1 MKVEVKKIYLENY
14 KKFPSK
20 SVDLFPRTEISGRN
34 REGKSTLKDA
44 YLDVLT
50 GKMANGTEPTS
61 IRRKENGLEVP
72 KVDVVR
78 ELTLAIDGKEKVIRK
93 ITKQK
98 WRKPRGQSEEVFDG
112 NETSYEIDGFPVKSK
127 DYTEFIQSIAEPST
141 LLMCSNPKPFLD
153 TLQKSTAESRKVLEK
168 MSGFDIAQFMEEN
181 QQYAH
186 VEEITKGHSV
196 EDTLKKLRKEL
207 NAQKKKVDAKN
218 TEIAYE
224 TNRSVEAEDTSSLE
238 SKKQE
243 LNAELSKLEEQER
256 ILEDSA
262 KGYDSL
268 SYEIRGL
275 KSSRDG
281 LVSKANE
288 WLRARQKFISD
299 TVSELMLKKSEN
311 ESSIRIIGMELDN
324 HIREAQQAK
333 ADLDRAR
340 QDYPR
345 IKEMEWDDSGL
356 KAIEAETF
364 NDSDTICPTC
374 GQELPEEQI
383 SELKA
388 SFDEKK
394 KARIEAQLKGKEFFE
409 SEKQNNLKYVC
420 DLGNT
425 SAAKLTKTNEE
436 INKLQS
442 EIGAARDEVAEL
454 TKQIEEE
461 QSKFTELPESVD
473 MSNDEEYLAVTA
485 RIAGLEEKL
494 KSFDDVGNKRKEFR
508 EKIIELNKNIS
519 NIEKEIEKENEK
531 ENEKAVEKENALL
544 KLNEELKKLGQA
556 AANIEQQID
565 TVLNFSIQKNKA
577 LAEKINPF
585 FHHFQFS
592 FLDYTIEGNPVETCK
607 MICNGIDYNS
617 GLNHS
622 DKILCEVDL
631 LNGLQEMNGLN
642 LPIWIDDSE
651 SIDKSRIPMLDRQ
664 MIVLRVT
671 DGDLKVI

>member
-1 MKVEVKKIYLENY
+1 MKVEVKKISLENY

-34 REGKSTLKDA
+34 REGKSTLQDA

-72 KVDVVR
+72 KVDVIR

-112 NETSYEIDGFPVKSK
+112 NETSYEIDGFPAKSK

-181 QQYAH
+181 PQYAH

-224 TNRSVEAEDTSSLE
+224 TNRSIEAEDTSSLE

-243 LNAELSKLEEQER
+243 LNAELSKLEEQEK

-268 SYEIRGL
+268 TYEIRGL

-281 LVSKANE
+281 LVSKADNE
-288 WLRARQKFISD
+288 LKDKKAAIMNVYYDLAKNKIEKESAIR
-299 TVSELMLKKSEN
+299 ML
-311 ESSIRIIGMELDN
+311 GMELDN
-324 HIREAQQAK
+324 HIRAGQQAK

-345 IKEMEWDDSGL
+345 IKEMEWDDSEL

-374 GQELPEEQI
+374 GQELPEEQV
-383 SELKA
+383 SELRA
-388 SFDEKK
+388 SFEEKK
-394 KARIEAQLKGKEFFE
+394 KFRIENELTKKQNWESAKQNQLKGT
-409 SEKQNNLKYVC
+409 C
-420 DLGNT
+420 DLGN
-425 SAAKLTKTNEE
+425 SAAAKLKKTNEE

-442 EIGAARDEVAEL
+442 EIGAAQDEVDEL

-473 MSNDEEYLAVTA
+473 MTNDEEYLAVTV
-485 RIAGLEEKL
+485 RIAELEEKL
-494 KSFDDVGNKRKEFR
+494 KSFDDVTGKKQ
-508 EKIIELNKNIS
+508 ELRMQIS
-519 NIEKEIEKENEK
+519 NVMKQISNVDADIKIAQAAVTEKEKRVAE
-531 ENEKAVEKENALL
+531 
-544 KLNEELKKLGQA
+544 LNEELKSLGQVQA
-556 AANIEQQID
+556 DIEKNID

-642 LPIWIDDSE
+642 MPIWIDDSE
-651 SIDKSRIPMLDRQ
+651 SIDKSRIPVLDRQ

-671 DGDLKVI
+671 DDDLRVRKI

>member
-1 MKVEVKKIYLENY
+1 MKVEVKKISLENY

-34 REGKSTLKDA
+34 REGKSTLQDA

-61 IRRKENGLEVP
+61 IRRKENGAEVP

-78 ELTLAIDGKEKVIRK
+78 ELTLAIDGKEKMIRK

-112 NETSYEIDGFPVKSK
+112 NETSYEIDGFPAKSK

-141 LLMCSNPKPFLD
+141 LLMCSNSKTFLD
-153 TLQKSTAESRKVLEK
+153 ILQKSTSEARKKLGE
-168 MSGFDIAQFMEEN
+168 MAGFDVNKFILDN
-181 QQYAH
+181 PQY
-186 VEEITKGHSV
+186 VSLSEITKGNSI
-196 EDTLKKLRKEL
+196 ENTLKKLRKDL
-207 NAQKKKVDAKN
+207 RDQKKKCDEKD
-218 TEIAYE
+218 TEIKYE

-243 LNAELSKLEEQER
+243 LNAELSKLEEQEQ

-299 TVSELMLKKSEN
+299 TFSELKLKKSEK

-324 HIREAQQAK
+324 HIRAGQQAK

-356 KAIEAETF
+356 KAIEVETF

-383 SELKA
+383 AELKV
-388 SFDEKK
+388 SFEEKK
-394 KARIEAQLKGKEFFE
+394 KFRIETELTQKKNWESAKQNQLKGI
-409 SEKQNNLKYVC
+409 C
-420 DLGNT
+420 DLGN
-425 SAAKLTKTNEE
+425 SASAKLKKANEE

-442 EIGAARDEVAEL
+442 EISAAQDEVTEL

-473 MSNDEEYLAVTA
+473 MTNDEEYLAVTA
-485 RIAGLEEKL
+485 RIAELEEKL
-494 KSFDDVGNKRKEFR
+494 KSFDDVPGKKQ
-508 EKIIELNKNIS
+508 ELRIQIS
-519 NIEKEIEKENEK
+519 NVMKQISNVDADIKIAQAAVTEKEKRVAE
-531 ENEKAVEKENALL
+531 
-544 KLNEELKKLGQA
+544 LNEELKSLGQVQA
-556 AANIEQQID
+556 DIEKNID

-577 LAEKINPF
+577 LAEKINPYF
-585 FHHFQFS
+585 KHFQFS

-651 SIDKSRIPMLDRQ
+651 SIDKSRIPVLDRQ
-664 MIVLRVT
+664 MILLRVT
-671 DGDLKVI
+671 DGDLKVKGI

>member
-1 MKVEVKKIYLENY
+1 MKVEVKKISLENY

-20 SVDLFPRTEISGRN
+20 SVELFPRTEISGRN
-34 REGKSTLKDA
+34 REGKSTLQDA

-112 NETSYEIDGFPVKSK
+112 NETSYEIDGFPAKAK

-153 TLQKSTAESRKVLEK
+153 TLQKSTAEARKVLEK
-168 MSGFDIAQFMEEN
+168 MSGFDIAQFMADN
-181 QQYAH
+181 PQYAH

-207 NAQKKKVDAKN
+207 NAQKKKVGEKD
-218 TEIAYE
+218 TEIKYE
-224 TNRSVEAEDTSSLE
+224 TNRSVETEDTSSLE

-243 LNAELSKLEEQER
+243 LNAELSKLEEQEQ

-275 KSSRDG
+275 KSSKDG

-299 TVSELMLKKSEN
+299 TVYELGIKKSEK
-311 ESSIRIIGMELDN
+311 ESDIRITGMELDN

-345 IKEMEWDDSGL
+345 IKEMEWDDSEL

-364 NDSDTICPTC
+364 NDFDTICPTC
-374 GQELPEEQI
+374 GQELPEEQVAK
-383 SELKA
+383 LKT
-388 SFDEKK
+388 SFEEKK
-394 KARIEAQLKGKEFFE
+394 KVRLEIQRKKKENWE
-409 SEKQNNLKYVC
+409 SEKQMQLKSIC

-425 SAAKLTKTNEE
+425 ATAKLKKTNEE
-436 INKLQS
+436 IKKLQS
-442 EIGAARDEVAEL
+442 KISTAQEEIAEL
-454 TKQIEEE
+454 TKQIAEE

-473 MSNDEEYLAVTA
+473 MTNDEEYLAVTE
-485 RIAGLEEKL
+485 RIAELEEKL
-494 KSFDDVGNKRKEFR
+494 KSFDDVPGKKQELRMQISNVMKQISNVDADIKIAQAAVTEKEKRVS
-508 EKIIELNKNIS
+508 ELND
-519 NIEKEIEKENEK
+519 
-531 ENEKAVEKENALL
+531 
-544 KLNEELKKLGQA
+544 ELKDLGQVE
-556 AANIEQQID
+556 ANIQKQID
-565 TVLNFSIQKNKA
+565 TVLDFSIQKNKA
-577 LAEKINPF
+577 LAEKINPYF
-585 FHHFQFS
+585 KHFQFS

-607 MICNGIDYNS
+607 MICNGVNYFD
-617 GLNHS
+617 GLNYS
-622 DKILCEVDL
+622 DKILCDIDL
-631 LNGLQEMNGLN
+631 LRGLQDLNGLN
-642 LPIWIDDSE
+642 LPIFVDNSE
-651 SIDKSRIPMLDRQ
+651 SINATRLPNIEQQ

-671 DGDLKVI
+671 DDDLRVRKI

>member
-1 MKVEVKKIYLENY
+1 MKVEVKKISLENY

-34 REGKSTLKDA
+34 REGKSTLQDA

-72 KVDVVR
+72 KVDVIR

-112 NETSYEIDGFPVKSK
+112 NETSYEVDGFPAKSK

-168 MSGFDIAQFMEEN
+168 MSGFDMAKFMTN
-181 QQYAH
+181 NPQYAH

-224 TNRSVEAEDTSSLE
+224 INRNVEAEDTSYLE

-262 KGYDSL
+262 KGYDSI

-299 TVSELMLKKSEN
+299 TVSELMLKKSEK

-324 HIREAQQAK
+324 HIRAGQQAK
-333 ADLDRAR
+333 TDLDRAR
-340 QDYPR
+340 QDYLR
-345 IKEMEWDDSGL
+345 IKEMEWDDSEL
-356 KAIEAETF
+356 KAIGAETF

-383 SELKA
+383 AELRA
-388 SFDEKK
+388 SFEEKK
-394 KARIEAQLKGKEFFE
+394 KARIEAQLKAKGFFE

-425 SAAKLTKTNEE
+425 SAAKLKKTNDE

-442 EIGAARDEVAEL
+442 EISAAQDEVAEL

-473 MSNDEEYLAVTA
+473 MTNDEEYLAVTA
-485 RIAGLEEKL
+485 RIAELEEKL
-494 KSFDDVGNKRKEFR
+494 KSFDDVPGKKQ
-508 EKIIELNKNIS
+508 ELRMQIS
-519 NIEKEIEKENEK
+519 NVMKQISNVDADIKIAQAAVTEKEKRVAE
-531 ENEKAVEKENALL
+531 
-544 KLNEELKKLGQA
+544 LNEELRDLGQVQA
-556 AANIEQQID
+556 DIEKNID

-577 LAEKINPF
+577 LAEKINPHF
-585 FHHFQFS
+585 KHFQFS

-617 GLNHS
+617 GLNYS
-622 DKILCEVDL
+622 DKILCDIDL
-631 LNGLQEMNGLN
+631 LRGLQDLNGLN
-642 LPIWIDDSE
+642 LPIFVDNSE
-651 SIDKSRIPMLDRQ
+651 SINTTRLPNTEQQ

-671 DGDLKVI
+671 DDDLKVRKV

>member
-1 MKVEVKKIYLENY
+1 MKVEVKKISLENY

-34 REGKSTLKDA
+34 REGKSTLQDA

-61 IRRKENGLEVP
+61 IRRKENGVEVP

-112 NETSYEIDGFPVKSK
+112 NETSYEIDGFPAKAK

-153 TLQKSTAESRKVLEK
+153 TLQKSTAEARKVLEK
-168 MSGFDIAQFMEEN
+168 MSGFDLAQFMADN
-181 QQYAH
+181 PQYAH

-207 NAQKKKVDAKN
+207 NAQKKKVGEKD
-218 TEIAYE
+218 TEIKYE
-224 TNRSVEAEDTSSLE
+224 TNRSVETEDTSSLE

-243 LNAELSKLEEQER
+243 LNAELSRLEEQEQ

-299 TVSELMLKKSEN
+299 TVYELGIKKSEK
-311 ESSIRIIGMELDN
+311 ESDIRITGMELDN

-345 IKEMEWDDSGL
+345 IKEMEWDDSEL
-356 KAIEAETF
+356 KAIETETF

-374 GQELPEEQI
+374 GQELPEEQVA
-383 SELKA
+383 ELKA
-388 SFDEKK
+388 SFEEKK
-394 KARIEAQLKGKEFFE
+394 KFRIETELTKKKNWESAKQNQLKGT
-409 SEKQNNLKYVC
+409 C
-420 DLGNT
+420 DLGN
-425 SAAKLTKTNEE
+425 SASAKLKKTNEE

-442 EIGAARDEVAEL
+442 EISTAQDEVAEL

-473 MSNDEEYLAVTA
+473 MTNDEEYLAVTA
-485 RIAGLEEKL
+485 RIAELEEKL
-494 KSFDDVGNKRKEFR
+494 KSFDDVPGKKQ
-508 EKIIELNKNIS
+508 ELRMQIS
-519 NIEKEIEKENEK
+519 NVMKQISNVDADIKIAQAAVTEKEKRVAE
-531 ENEKAVEKENALL
+531 
-544 KLNEELKKLGQA
+544 LNEELKSLGQVQA
-556 AANIEQQID
+556 DIEQQID
-565 TVLNFSIQKNKA
+565 IALNFSIQKNKA
-577 LAEKINPF
+577 LAEKINPYF
-585 FHHFQFS
+585 KHFQFS

-642 LPIWIDDSE
+642 LPVWIDDSE
-651 SIDKSRIPMLDRQ
+651 SVNIDRLPILDRQ

>member
-1 MKVEVKKIYLENY
+1 MKVEVKKISLENY

-34 REGKSTLKDA
+34 REGKSTLQDA

-61 IRRKENGLEVP
+61 IRRKENGVEVP

-78 ELTLAIDGKEKVIRK
+78 ELTLSIDGKEKVIRK
-93 ITKQK
+93 VTKQK

-112 NETSYEIDGFPVKSK
+112 NETSYEIDGFPAKSK

-181 QQYAH
+181 PQYAH
-186 VEEITKGHSV
+186 VEEITKGYSV

-238 SKKQE
+238 PKKQE
-243 LNAELSKLEEQER
+243 LNAEISRLEEQEQ

-299 TVSELMLKKSEN
+299 TVSELMLKKSEK

-345 IKEMEWDDSGL
+345 IKEKEWNDSRL

-374 GQELPEEQI
+374 GQELPEEQVA
-383 SELKA
+383 ELKA
-388 SFDEKK
+388 SFEEKK
-394 KARIEAQLKGKEFFE
+394 KFRIETELTQKKNWESVKQNQLKGI
-409 SEKQNNLKYVC
+409 C
-420 DLGNT
+420 DLGN
-425 SAAKLTKTNEE
+425 SASAKLKKTNEE

-442 EIGAARDEVAEL
+442 EISAAQDEVTEL

-473 MSNDEEYLAVTA
+473 MTNDEEYLAVTA
-485 RIAGLEEKL
+485 RIAELEEKL
-494 KSFDDVGNKRKEFR
+494 KSFDDVPGKKQ
-508 EKIIELNKNIS
+508 ELRIQIS
-519 NIEKEIEKENEK
+519 NVMKQISNVDADIKIAQAAVTEKEKRVAE
-531 ENEKAVEKENALL
+531 
-544 KLNEELKKLGQA
+544 LNEELKSLGQVQA
-556 AANIEQQID
+556 DIEKNID

-577 LAEKINPF
+577 LAEKINPYF
-585 FHHFQFS
+585 KHFQFS

-642 LPIWIDDSE
+642 LPLWIDDSE
-651 SIDKSRIPMLDRQ
+651 SIDKSRIPVLDRQ
-664 MIVLRVT
+664 MIILRVT
-671 DGDLKVI
+671 DGDLMINEI

>member
-34 REGKSTLKDA
+34 REGKSTLQDA

-61 IRRKENGLEVP
+61 IRRKENGVEVP

-112 NETSYEIDGFPVKSK
+112 NETSYEIDGFPAKSK

-181 QQYAH
+181 PQYAH
-186 VEEITKGHSV
+186 VKEITKGHSV

-243 LNAELSKLEEQER
+243 LNAEISRMEEQEQ

-262 KGYDSL
+262 KGYDSI
-268 SYEIRGL
+268 SYEICGL

-299 TVSELMLKKSEN
+299 TVSELRLKKSEK

-345 IKEMEWDDSGL
+345 IKEMEWDDSEL

-383 SELKA
+383 AELKV
-388 SFDEKK
+388 SFEEKK
-394 KARIEAQLKGKEFFE
+394 KARIEAQLKIKESFE
-409 SEKQNNLKYVC
+409 SEKQEKLKYVC

-425 SAAKLTKTNEE
+425 SAAKLKKTNEE

-442 EIGAARDEVAEL
+442 EISEAQDEVAEL

-473 MSNDEEYLAVTA
+473 MTNDEEYLAVTA
-485 RIAGLEEKL
+485 RIAELEEKL
-494 KSFDDVGNKRKEFR
+494 KSFDDVPGKKQ
-508 EKIIELNKNIS
+508 ELRMQIS
-519 NIEKEIEKENEK
+519 NVMKQISNVDADIKIAQAAVTEKEKRVAE
-531 ENEKAVEKENALL
+531 
-544 KLNEELKKLGQA
+544 LNEELKSLGQVQA
-556 AANIEQQID
+556 DIEKNID

-577 LAEKINPF
+577 LAEKINPYF
-585 FHHFQFS
+585 KHFQFS

-651 SIDKSRIPMLDRQ
+651 SIDKSRIPVLDRQ
-664 MIVLRVT
+664 MIILRVT
-671 DGDLKVI
+671 DGDLEVKEL

>member
-34 REGKSTLKDA
+34 REGKSTLQDA

-61 IRRKENGLEVP
+61 IRRKENGVEVP

-78 ELTLAIDGKEKVIRK
+78 ELTLSIDGKEKVIRK

-112 NETSYEIDGFPVKSK
+112 NETSYEIDGFSAKSK

-181 QQYAH
+181 PQYAH

-243 LNAELSKLEEQER
+243 LNVEISKLEEQEQ

-268 SYEIRGL
+268 SYEIQGL

-299 TVSELMLKKSEN
+299 TVFELKLKKSEK

-364 NDSDTICPTC
+364 NDSETICPTC

-388 SFDEKK
+388 SFEEKK
-394 KARIEAQLKGKEFFE
+394 KFRIEAQLKVKESFE

-425 SAAKLTKTNEE
+425 SAAKLKKTNEE

-442 EIGAARDEVAEL
+442 EISVAQDEVAEL

-473 MSNDEEYLAVTA
+473 MTNDEEYLAVTA
-485 RIAGLEEKL
+485 RIAELEDKL
-494 KSFDDVGNKRKEFR
+494 KSFDDVSGKKQ
-508 EKIIELNKNIS
+508 ELRMQIS
-519 NIEKEIEKENEK
+519 NVMKQISNVDADIKIAQAAVTEKEKRVSE
-531 ENEKAVEKENALL
+531 
-544 KLNEELKKLGQA
+544 LNEELKSLGQVQA
-556 AANIEQQID
+556 DIEKNID

-577 LAEKINPF
+577 LAEKINPYF
-585 FHHFQFS
+585 KHFQFS
-592 FLDYTIEGNPVETCK
+592 FLDYTIDGNPVETCK
-607 MICNGIDYNS
+607 MICNGVNYFD
-617 GLNHS
+617 GLNYS
-622 DKILCEVDL
+622 DKILCDIDL
-631 LNGLQEMNGLN
+631 LRGLQALNGLN
-642 LPIWIDDSE
+642 LPIFVDNSE
-651 SIDKSRIPMLDRQ
+651 SVNTTRLPSAEQQ

-671 DGDLKVI
+671 DDDLRVKRI

>member
-1 MKVEVKKIYLENY
+1 MKVEVKKISLVNY

-34 REGKSTLKDA
+34 REGKSTLQDA

-61 IRRKENGLEVP
+61 IRRKENGVEVP

-112 NETSYEIDGFPVKSK
+112 NETSYEIDGFPAKSK

-181 QQYAH
+181 PQYAH

-224 TNRSVEAEDTSSLE
+224 TNRTVEAEDTSSLE

-243 LNAELSKLEEQER
+243 LNAELSKLEEQEG

-299 TVSELMLKKSEN
+299 TVSELRLKKSEK

-345 IKEMEWDDSGL
+345 IKEMEWDDSEL

-374 GQELPEEQI
+374 GQELPEEQV
-383 SELKA
+383 SKLKS
-388 SFDEKK
+388 SFEEKK
-394 KARIEAQLKGKEFFE
+394 KFRIENELTKKQNWESAKQNQLKGT
-409 SEKQNNLKYVC
+409 C
-420 DLGNT
+420 DLGN
-425 SAAKLTKTNEE
+425 SASAKLKKTNEE
-436 INKLQS
+436 ISKLQS
-442 EIGAARDEVAEL
+442 EIGVAQDEVAEL

-473 MSNDEEYLAVTA
+473 ITNDEEYLAVTA
-485 RIAGLEEKL
+485 RIAELEEKL
-494 KSFDDVGNKRKEFR
+494 KSFDDVPGKKQ
-508 EKIIELNKNIS
+508 ELRMQIS
-519 NIEKEIEKENEK
+519 NVMKQISNVDADIKIAQAAVTEKEKRVAE
-531 ENEKAVEKENALL
+531 
-544 KLNEELKKLGQA
+544 LNEELKSLGQVQA
-556 AANIEQQID
+556 DIEKNID

-577 LAEKINPF
+577 LAEKINPHF
-585 FHHFQFS
+585 KHFQFS

-631 LNGLQEMNGLN
+631 LNGLQEMNHLN

-651 SIDKSRIPMLDRQ
+651 SINVERIPVLDRQ
-664 MIVLRVT
+664 MIILRVT
-671 DGDLKVI
+671 DGDLEVKEI

>member
-1 MKVEVKKIYLENY
+1 MKVEVKKISLENY

-34 REGKSTLKDA
+34 REGKSTLQDA

-61 IRRKENGLEVP
+61 IRRKENGVEVP

-112 NETSYEIDGFPVKSK
+112 NETSYEIDGFPAKSK

-181 QQYAH
+181 PQYAH

-224 TNRSVEAEDTSSLE
+224 TNRSIEAEDTSSLE

-243 LNAELSKLEEQER
+243 LNAELSKLEEQEK

-268 SYEIRGL
+268 TYEIRGL

-281 LVSKANE
+281 LVSKADNE
-288 WLRARQKFISD
+288 LKDKKAAIMNVYYDLAKNKIEKESAIR
-299 TVSELMLKKSEN
+299 ML
-311 ESSIRIIGMELDN
+311 GMELDN
-324 HIREAQQAK
+324 HIRAGQQAK

-345 IKEMEWDDSGL
+345 IKEMEWDDSEL

-374 GQELPEEQI
+374 GQELPEEQV
-383 SELKA
+383 SELRA
-388 SFDEKK
+388 SFEEKK
-394 KARIEAQLKGKEFFE
+394 KFRIENELTKKQNWESAKQNQLKGT
-409 SEKQNNLKYVC
+409 C
-420 DLGNT
+420 DLGN
-425 SAAKLTKTNEE
+425 SAAAKLKKTNEE

-442 EIGAARDEVAEL
+442 EIGAAQDEVDEL

-473 MSNDEEYLAVTA
+473 MTNDEEYLAVA
-485 RIAGLEEKL
+485 VRIEELEEKL
-494 KSFDDVGNKRKEFR
+494 KSFDDVTGKKQ
-508 EKIIELNKNIS
+508 ELRMQIS
-519 NIEKEIEKENEK
+519 NVMKQISNVDADIKIAQAAVTEKEKRVAE
-531 ENEKAVEKENALL
+531 
-544 KLNEELKKLGQA
+544 LNEELKSLGQVQA
-556 AANIEQQID
+556 DIEKNID

-607 MICNGIDYNS
+607 MICNGIDYNT

>member
-34 REGKSTLKDA
+34 REGKSTLQDA

-50 GKMANGTEPTS
+50 GKMANGTEPAS
-61 IRRKENGLEVP
+61 IRRKENGVEVP
-72 KVDVVR
+72 KVDVIR
-78 ELTLAIDGKEKVIRK
+78 ELTLVVNGKEKVIRK

-112 NETSYEIDGFPVKSK
+112 NETSYEIDGFPAKSK

-168 MSGFDIAQFMEEN
+168 MSGFDIVHFMEEN
-181 QQYAH
+181 PQYAH

-299 TVSELMLKKSEN
+299 TVSELMLKKSEK
-311 ESSIRIIGMELDN
+311 ESSIRIIGMELGN

-345 IKEMEWDDSGL
+345 IKEMEWDDSEL

-383 SELKA
+383 AELKV
-388 SFDEKK
+388 SFEEKK
-394 KARIEAQLKGKEFFE
+394 KFRIETELTQKKNWESAKQNQLKGI
-409 SEKQNNLKYVC
+409 C
-420 DLGNT
+420 DLGN
-425 SAAKLTKTNEE
+425 SASAKLKKANEE

-442 EIGAARDEVAEL
+442 EISAAQDEVTEL

-473 MSNDEEYLAVTA
+473 MTNDEEYLAVTA
-485 RIAGLEEKL
+485 RIAELEEKL
-494 KSFDDVGNKRKEFR
+494 KSFDDVPGKKQ
-508 EKIIELNKNIS
+508 ELRIQIS
-519 NIEKEIEKENEK
+519 NVMKQISNVDADIKIAQAAVTEKEKRVAE
-531 ENEKAVEKENALL
+531 
-544 KLNEELKKLGQA
+544 LNEELKSLGQVQA
-556 AANIEQQID
+556 DIEKNID

-577 LAEKINPF
+577 LAEKINPYF
-585 FHHFQFS
+585 KHFQFS

-651 SIDKSRIPMLDRQ
+651 SIDKSRIPVLDRQ
-664 MIVLRVT
+664 MILLRVT
-671 DGDLKVI
+671 DGDLKVKGI

>member
-34 REGKSTLKDA
+34 REGKSTLQDA

-61 IRRKENGLEVP
+61 IRRKENGVEVP

-78 ELTLAIDGKEKVIRK
+78 ELTLSIDGKEKVIRK

-112 NETSYEIDGFPVKSK
+112 NETSYEIDGFPAKSK

-181 QQYAH
+181 PQYAH

-243 LNAELSKLEEQER
+243 LNAQLSELEEQEQ
-256 ILEDSA
+256 ILEDSS

-268 SYEIRGL
+268 SHEIRGL

-299 TVSELMLKKSEN
+299 TVSELRLKKSEK

-345 IKEMEWDDSGL
+345 IKEMEWDDSEL

-374 GQELPEEQI
+374 GQELPEEQVA
-383 SELKA
+383 ELKA
-388 SFDEKK
+388 SFEEKK
-394 KARIEAQLKGKEFFE
+394 KARIEAQLKVKESFE
-409 SEKQNNLKYVC
+409 SEKQEKLKYVC

-425 SAAKLTKTNEE
+425 SAAKLKKTNEE

-442 EIGAARDEVAEL
+442 EISVAQDEVAEL

-473 MSNDEEYLAVTA
+473 MTNDEEYLAVTA
-485 RIAGLEEKL
+485 RIAELEEKL
-494 KSFDDVGNKRKEFR
+494 KSFDDVPGKKQ
-508 EKIIELNKNIS
+508 ELRMQIS
-519 NIEKEIEKENEK
+519 NVMKKISNADADIKIAKAAVTEKEKRVSE
-531 ENEKAVEKENALL
+531 
-544 KLNEELKKLGQA
+544 LNEELKSLGQVQA
-556 AANIEQQID
+556 DIEKNID

-577 LAEKINPF
+577 LAEKINPYF
-585 FHHFQFS
+585 KHFQFS

-607 MICNGIDYNS
+607 MICNGVNYFD
-617 GLNHS
+617 GLNYS
-622 DKILCEVDL
+622 DKILCDIDL
-631 LNGLQEMNGLN
+631 LRGLQDLNGLN
-642 LPIWIDDSE
+642 LPIFVDNSE
-651 SIDKSRIPMLDRQ
+651 SVNATRLPRVEQQ

-671 DGDLKVI
+671 DVDLTAKEL

>member
-1 MKVEVKKIYLENY
+1 MKVEVKKISLENY

-20 SVDLFPRTEISGRN
+20 AVDLFPRTEISGRN
-34 REGKSTLKDA
+34 REGKSTLQDA

-50 GKMANGTEPTS
+50 GKMANGTEPAS
-61 IRRKENGLEVP
+61 IRRKENGVDVP

-78 ELTLAIDGKEKVIRK
+78 ELTLSIDGKEKVIRK

-112 NETSYEIDGFPVKSK
+112 NETSYEIDGFPAKSK

-181 QQYAH
+181 PQYTH

-224 TNRSVEAEDTSSLE
+224 SNRSVEAEDTSSIE
-238 SKKQE
+238 SQKQE
-243 LNAELSKLEEQER
+243 LNVELSKLEEQEQ
-256 ILEDSA
+256 ILADSA

-268 SYEIRGL
+268 TYEIRGL
-275 KSSRDG
+275 KSSKDG
-281 LVSKANE
+281 LISKAD
-288 WLRARQKFISD
+288 K
-299 TVSELMLKKSEN
+299 ELKDKKAVIMNVYYDLAKNKIEKESAIRML
-311 ESSIRIIGMELDN
+311 GMELDN
-324 HIREAQQAK
+324 HIRAGQQEK

-345 IKEMEWDDSGL
+345 IKEMEWDDSEL

-383 SELKA
+383 TKLKA
-388 SFDEKK
+388 SFEEKK
-394 KARIEAQLKGKEFFE
+394 KARIEAQLKVKESFE
-409 SEKQNNLKYVC
+409 SEKQEKLKYVC

-425 SAAKLTKTNEE
+425 SAAKLKKTNEE
-436 INKLQS
+436 IKKLQS
-442 EIGAARDEVAEL
+442 EISAAQDEVAEL

-473 MSNDEEYLAVTA
+473 MTNDEEYLAVTA
-485 RIAGLEEKL
+485 RIAELEEKL
-494 KSFDDVGNKRKEFR
+494 KSFDDVPGKKQ
-508 EKIIELNKNIS
+508 ELRMQIS
-519 NIEKEIEKENEK
+519 NVMKQISNVDADIKIAQAAVTEKEKRVAE
-531 ENEKAVEKENALL
+531 
-544 KLNEELKKLGQA
+544 LNEELKILGQVQA
-556 AANIEQQID
+556 DIEKNID

-585 FHHFQFS
+585 FQHFQFS

-651 SIDKSRIPMLDRQ
+651 SIDKSRIPVLDRQ
-664 MIVLRVT
+664 MIILRVT
-671 DGDLKVI
+671 DGDLKVKGI

>member
-1 MKVEVKKIYLENY
+1 MKVEVKKISLENY

-34 REGKSTLKDA
+34 REGKSTLQDA

-61 IRRKENGLEVP
+61 IRRKENGVEVP

-112 NETSYEIDGFPVKSK
+112 NETSYEIDGFPAKSK

-141 LLMCSNPKPFLD
+141 LLTCSNPKPFLD
-153 TLQKSTAESRKVLEK
+153 TLQKSTAEARKVLEK

-181 QQYAH
+181 PQYAH

-207 NAQKKKVDAKN
+207 NAQKKKVDSKN

-256 ILEDSA
+256 ILEDSS

-281 LVSKANE
+281 LVSKAD
-288 WLRARQKFISD
+288 K
-299 TVSELMLKKSEN
+299 ELKDKKAAIMNVYYDLAKNKIEKESAIRMLE
-311 ESSIRIIGMELDN
+311 MELDN
-324 HIREAQQAK
+324 HIREAKQAK

-345 IKEMEWDDSGL
+345 IKEKEWNDSRL

-374 GQELPEEQI
+374 GQELPEEQVA
-383 SELKA
+383 ELKA
-388 SFDEKK
+388 SFEEKK
-394 KARIEAQLKGKEFFE
+394 KFRIETELTQKKNWESVKQNQLKGI
-409 SEKQNNLKYVC
+409 C
-420 DLGNT
+420 DLGN
-425 SAAKLTKTNEE
+425 SASAKLKKTNEE

-442 EIGAARDEVAEL
+442 EISAAQDEVAEL
-454 TKQIEEE
+454 IKQIEEE

-473 MSNDEEYLAVTA
+473 MTNDEEYLAVTV
-485 RIAGLEEKL
+485 RIAELEEKL
-494 KSFDDVGNKRKEFR
+494 KSFDDVPGKKQ
-508 EKIIELNKNIS
+508 ELRMQIS
-519 NIEKEIEKENEK
+519 NVMKQISNVDADINIAQAAVTEKEKRVAE
-531 ENEKAVEKENALL
+531 
-544 KLNEELKKLGQA
+544 LNEELKSLGQVQA
-556 AANIEQQID
+556 DIEKNID

-585 FHHFQFS
+585 FQHFQFS
-592 FLDYTIEGNPVETCK
+592 LLDYTIDGNPVETCK
-607 MICNGIDYNS
+607 MICNGVNYFD
-617 GLNHS
+617 GLNYS
-622 DKILCEVDL
+622 DKILCEIDL
-631 LNGLQEMNGLN
+631 LRGLQALNGLN
-642 LPIWIDDSE
+642 LPIFVDNSE
-651 SIDKSRIPMLDRQ
+651 SVNATRLPSAEQQ

-671 DGDLKVI
+671 DDDLRVRKI

>member
-1 MKVEVKKIYLENY
+1 MKVEVKKISLENY

-34 REGKSTLKDA
+34 REGKSTLQDA

-61 IRRKENGLEVP
+61 IRRKENGVEVP
-72 KVDVVR
+72 KVDVIR

-112 NETSYEIDGFPVKSK
+112 NETSYEIDGFPAKSK

-224 TNRSVEAEDTSSLE
+224 TNRTVEAEDTSSLE

-243 LNAELSKLEEQER
+243 LNADLSKLEEQEQ

-262 KGYDSL
+262 KGYDSI
-268 SYEIRGL
+268 SYEICGL

-299 TVSELMLKKSEN
+299 TVSELRLKKSEK

-345 IKEMEWDDSGL
+345 IKEMEWDDSEL

-383 SELKA
+383 AELKA
-388 SFDEKK
+388 SFEEKK
-394 KARIEAQLKGKEFFE
+394 KFRIETELTQKKNWESAKQNQLKGI
-409 SEKQNNLKYVC
+409 C
-420 DLGNT
+420 DLGN
-425 SAAKLTKTNEE
+425 SASAKLKKTNEE
-436 INKLQS
+436 ISKLQS
-442 EIGAARDEVAEL
+442 EIGVAQDEVAEL

-461 QSKFTELPESVD
+461 QSKFVELPESVD
-473 MSNDEEYLAVTA
+473 MTNDEEYLAVTA
-485 RIAGLEEKL
+485 RIAELEEKL
-494 KSFDDVGNKRKEFR
+494 KSFDDVPGKKQ
-508 EKIIELNKNIS
+508 ELRMQIS
-519 NIEKEIEKENEK
+519 NVMKQISNVDADIKIAQAAVTEKEKRVAE
-531 ENEKAVEKENALL
+531 
-544 KLNEELKKLGQA
+544 LNEELKSLGQVQA
-556 AANIEQQID
+556 DIEKNID

-577 LAEKINPF
+577 LAEKINPHF
-585 FHHFQFS
+585 KHFQFS
-592 FLDYTIEGNPVETCK
+592 FLDYTIDGNPVEICK

>member
-61 IRRKENGLEVP
+61 IRRKENGVEVP

-78 ELTLAIDGKEKVIRK
+78 ELTLSIDGKEKVIRK

-112 NETSYEIDGFPVKSK
+112 NETSYEIDGFPAKSK

-168 MSGFDIAQFMEEN
+168 MSSFDIAQFMIDN
-181 QQYAH
+181 PQYAH

-224 TNRSVEAEDTSSLE
+224 TNRTVEAEDTSSLE

-243 LNAELSKLEEQER
+243 LNADLSKLEEQEQ

-299 TVSELMLKKSEN
+299 TVSELMLKKSEK
-311 ESSIRIIGMELDN
+311 ESSIRIIGMELGN

-345 IKEMEWDDSGL
+345 IKEMELDDSEL

-364 NDSDTICPTC
+364 NDSDTICSTC

-383 SELKA
+383 SELRA
-388 SFDEKK
+388 SFEEKK
-394 KARIEAQLKGKEFFE
+394 KARIEAQLKIKESFE
-409 SEKQNNLKYVC
+409 SEKQEKLKYVC

-425 SAAKLTKTNEE
+425 SAAKLKKTNEE

-442 EIGAARDEVAEL
+442 EISVAQDEVAEL

-473 MSNDEEYLAVTA
+473 MTNDEEYLAVTA
-485 RIAGLEEKL
+485 RIAELEDKL
-494 KSFDDVGNKRKEFR
+494 KSFDDVSGKKQ
-508 EKIIELNKNIS
+508 ELRMQIS
-519 NIEKEIEKENEK
+519 NVMKQISNVDADIKIAQAAVTEKEKRVSE
-531 ENEKAVEKENALL
+531 
-544 KLNEELKKLGQA
+544 LNEELKSLGQVQA
-556 AANIEQQID
+556 DIEKNID

-577 LAEKINPF
+577 LAEKINPYF
-585 FHHFQFS
+585 KHFQFS
-592 FLDYTIEGNPVETCK
+592 FLDYTIDGNPVETCK
-607 MICNGIDYNS
+607 MICNGVNYFD
-617 GLNHS
+617 GLNYS
-622 DKILCEVDL
+622 DKILCDIDL
-631 LNGLQEMNGLN
+631 LRGLQALNGLN
-642 LPIWIDDSE
+642 LPIFVDNSE
-651 SIDKSRIPMLDRQ
+651 SVNTTRLPSAEQQ

-671 DGDLKVI
+671 DDDLRVKRI

>member
-1 MKVEVKKIYLENY
+1 MKVEVKKISLENY

-34 REGKSTLKDA
+34 REGKSTLQDA

-61 IRRKENGLEVP
+61 IRRKENGVEVP

-78 ELTLAIDGKEKVIRK
+78 ELTLSIDGKEKVIRK

-112 NETSYEIDGFPVKSK
+112 NETSYEIDGFPAKSK

-181 QQYAH
+181 PQYAH

-224 TNRSVEAEDTSSLE
+224 TNRTVEAEDTSSLE

-275 KSSRDG
+275 KSSKDG

-299 TVSELMLKKSEN
+299 TVSELRLKKSEK
-311 ESSIRIIGMELDN
+311 ESSICIIGMELDN
-324 HIREAQQAK
+324 HIREAKQAK

-345 IKEMEWDDSGL
+345 IKEKEWNDSRL

-374 GQELPEEQI
+374 GQELPEEQVA
-383 SELKA
+383 ELKA
-388 SFDEKK
+388 SFEEKK
-394 KARIEAQLKGKEFFE
+394 KFRIETELTQKKNWESVKQNQLKGI
-409 SEKQNNLKYVC
+409 C
-420 DLGNT
+420 DLGN
-425 SAAKLTKTNEE
+425 SASAKLKKTNEE

-442 EIGAARDEVAEL
+442 EISAAQDEVAEL

-473 MSNDEEYLAVTA
+473 MTNDEEYLAVTV
-485 RIAGLEEKL
+485 RIAELEEKL
-494 KSFDDVGNKRKEFR
+494 KSFDDVPGKKQ
-508 EKIIELNKNIS
+508 ELRMQIS
-519 NIEKEIEKENEK
+519 NVMKQISNVDADIKIAQAAVTEKEKRVAE
-531 ENEKAVEKENALL
+531 
-544 KLNEELKKLGQA
+544 LNEELKSLGQVQA
-556 AANIEQQID
+556 DIEKNID

-577 LAEKINPF
+577 LAEKINPYF
-585 FHHFQFS
+585 KHFQFS

-651 SIDKSRIPMLDRQ
+651 SVNIDRIPMLDRQ
-664 MIVLRVT
+664 MIILRVT
-671 DGDLKVI
+671 DGDLMIKEI

>member
-1 MKVEVKKIYLENY
+1 MKVEVKKISLENY

-34 REGKSTLKDA
+34 REGKSTLQDA
-44 YLDVLT
+44 YLDILT

-61 IRRKENGLEVP
+61 IRRKENGVEVP
-72 KVDVVR
+72 KVDVIR
-78 ELTLAIDGKEKVIRK
+78 ELTLVIDGKEKVIRK

-112 NETSYEIDGFPVKSK
+112 NETSYEIDGFPAKSK

-181 QQYAH
+181 PQYAH
-186 VEEITKGHSV
+186 VEEITKGYSV

-224 TNRSVEAEDTSSLE
+224 TNRTVEAEDTSSLE

-243 LNAELSKLEEQER
+243 LNAELSKLEEQEQ

-262 KGYDSL
+262 KGYDGL
-268 SYEIRGL
+268 TYEIRGL

-299 TVSELMLKKSEN
+299 TVSELMLKKSEK

-324 HIREAQQAK
+324 HIREAKQAK

-345 IKEMEWDDSGL
+345 IKEKEWNDSRL

-374 GQELPEEQI
+374 GQELPEEQVA
-383 SELKA
+383 ELKA
-388 SFDEKK
+388 SFEEKK
-394 KARIEAQLKGKEFFE
+394 KFRIETELTQKKNWESAKQNQLKGI
-409 SEKQNNLKYVC
+409 C
-420 DLGNT
+420 DLGN
-425 SAAKLTKTNEE
+425 SASAKLKKANEE

-442 EIGAARDEVAEL
+442 EIGAAQDEVAEL

-473 MSNDEEYLAVTA
+473 MTNDEEYLAVTA
-485 RIAGLEEKL
+485 RIAELEEKL
-494 KSFDDVGNKRKEFR
+494 KSFDNVGNKRKEFR

-519 NIEKEIEKENEK
+519 NLEKEIEK

-544 KLNEELKKLGQA
+544 ELNEKLKNLGQVQA
-556 AANIEQQID
+556 DIEKNID

-651 SIDKSRIPMLDRQ
+651 SIDKSRIPVLDRQ
-664 MIVLRVT
+664 MIILRVT
-671 DGDLKVI
+671 DGDLMINEI

>member
-112 NETSYEIDGFPVKSK
+112 NETSYEIDGFPAKSK

-141 LLMCSNPKPFLD
+141 LLMCSNPKPFLN

-181 QQYAH
+181 PQYAH

-207 NAQKKKVDAKN
+207 NAQKKKVDSKN

-256 ILEDSA
+256 ILEDSS

-281 LVSKANE
+281 LVSKAD
-288 WLRARQKFISD
+288 K
-299 TVSELMLKKSEN
+299 ELKDKKAAIMNVYYDLAKNKIEKESAIRMLE
-311 ESSIRIIGMELDN
+311 MELDN
-324 HIREAQQAK
+324 HIREAKQAK

-345 IKEMEWDDSGL
+345 IKEKEWNDSRL

-374 GQELPEEQI
+374 GQELPEEQVA
-383 SELKA
+383 ELKA
-388 SFDEKK
+388 SFEEKK
-394 KARIEAQLKGKEFFE
+394 KFRIETELTQKKNWESVKQNQLKGI
-409 SEKQNNLKYVC
+409 C
-420 DLGNT
+420 DLGN
-425 SAAKLTKTNEE
+425 SASAKLKKTNEE

-442 EIGAARDEVAEL
+442 EISAAQDEVAEL
-454 TKQIEEE
+454 IKQIEEE

-473 MSNDEEYLAVTA
+473 MTNDEEYLAVTA
-485 RIAGLEEKL
+485 RIAELEEKL
-494 KSFDDVGNKRKEFR
+494 KSFDDVPGKKQ
-508 EKIIELNKNIS
+508 ELRMQVSNVMKQIS
-519 NIEKEIEKENEK
+519 NVDADIKIAQAAVTEKEKRVAE
-531 ENEKAVEKENALL
+531 
-544 KLNEELKKLGQA
+544 LNEELKSLGQVQA
-556 AANIEQQID
+556 DIEKNID

-577 LAEKINPF
+577 LAEKINLF

-607 MICNGIDYNS
+607 MICNGVNYFD
-617 GLNHS
+617 GLNYS
-622 DKILCEVDL
+622 DKILCDIDL
-631 LNGLQEMNGLN
+631 LRGLQALNGLN
-642 LPIWIDDSE
+642 LPIFVDNSE
-651 SIDKSRIPMLDRQ
+651 SVNATRLPSVEQQ

-671 DGDLKVI
+671 DDDLRVRKI

>member
-1 MKVEVKKIYLENY
+1 MKVEVKKISLVNY

-34 REGKSTLKDA
+34 REGKSTLQDA

-61 IRRKENGLEVP
+61 IRRKENGVEVP

-112 NETSYEIDGFPVKSK
+112 NETSYEIDGFPAKSK

-181 QQYAH
+181 PQYAH

-207 NAQKKKVDAKN
+207 NAQKKKVDEKN

-224 TNRSVEAEDTSSLE
+224 TNRTVEAEDTSSLE

-243 LNAELSKLEEQER
+243 LNAELSKLEEQEG

-299 TVSELMLKKSEN
+299 TVSELRLKKSEK

-345 IKEMEWDDSGL
+345 IKEMEWDDSEL

-374 GQELPEEQI
+374 GQELPEEQV
-383 SELKA
+383 SKLKS
-388 SFDEKK
+388 SFEEKK
-394 KARIEAQLKGKEFFE
+394 KFRIENELTKKQNWESAKQNQLKG
-409 SEKQNNLKYVC
+409 NC
-420 DLGNT
+420 DLGN
-425 SAAKLTKTNEE
+425 SASAKLKKTNEE
-436 INKLQS
+436 ISKLQS
-442 EIGAARDEVAEL
+442 EIGVAQDEVAEL

-473 MSNDEEYLAVTA
+473 ITNDEEYLAVTA
-485 RIAGLEEKL
+485 RIAELEEKL
-494 KSFDDVGNKRKEFR
+494 KSFDDVPGKKQ
-508 EKIIELNKNIS
+508 ELRMQIS
-519 NIEKEIEKENEK
+519 NVMKQISNVDADIKIAQAAVTEKEKRVAE
-531 ENEKAVEKENALL
+531 
-544 KLNEELKKLGQA
+544 LNEELKSLGQVQA
-556 AANIEQQID
+556 DIEKNID

-577 LAEKINPF
+577 LAEKINPHF
-585 FHHFQFS
+585 KHFQFS

-631 LNGLQEMNGLN
+631 LNGLQEMNHLN

-651 SIDKSRIPMLDRQ
+651 SVNVERIPVLDRQ
-664 MIVLRVT
+664 MIILRVT
-671 DGDLKVI
+671 DGDLEVKEI

>member
-1 MKVEVKKIYLENY
+1 MKVEVKKISLENY

-34 REGKSTLKDA
+34 REGKSTLQDA
-44 YLDVLT
+44 YLDILT

-61 IRRKENGLEVP
+61 IRRKENGVEVP

-78 ELTLAIDGKEKVIRK
+78 ELTLAINGKEKVIRK

-98 WRKPRGQSEEVFDG
+98 WRKPKGQSEEVFYG
-112 NETSYEIDGFPVKSK
+112 NETSYEIDGFPAKSK

-181 QQYAH
+181 PQYAH

-224 TNRSVEAEDTSSLE
+224 TNRTVEAEDTSSLE

-243 LNAELSKLEEQER
+243 LNVELSKLEEQEG
-256 ILEDSA
+256 ILEDSV
-262 KGYDSL
+262 KGYNSL

-275 KSSRDG
+275 KSSKDG
-281 LVSKANE
+281 LVSKAD
-288 WLRARQKFISD
+288 K
-299 TVSELMLKKSEN
+299 ELQEKKAAIMNVYYDLAKNKIEKESAIRML
-311 ESSIRIIGMELDN
+311 GMELDN
-324 HIREAQQAK
+324 HIRAGQQAK

-345 IKEMEWDDSGL
+345 IKEMEWDDSEL

-374 GQELPEEQI
+374 GQELPEEQVA
-383 SELKA
+383 ELKA
-388 SFDEKK
+388 SFEEKK
-394 KARIEAQLKGKEFFE
+394 KARIESQLKVKESFE
-409 SEKQNNLKYVC
+409 SEKQEKLKYVC

-425 SAAKLTKTNEE
+425 SAAKLKKTNEE
-436 INKLQS
+436 ISKLQS
-442 EIGAARDEVAEL
+442 EIGVAQDEVAEL

-461 QSKFTELPESVD
+461 QSKFVELPESVD
-473 MSNDEEYLAVTA
+473 MTNDEEYLAVTA
-485 RIAGLEEKL
+485 RIAELEEKL
-494 KSFDDVGNKRKEFR
+494 KSFEDVPGKKQ
-508 EKIIELNKNIS
+508 ELRMQIS
-519 NIEKEIEKENEK
+519 NVMKQISNVDADIKIAQAAVTEKEKRVAE
-531 ENEKAVEKENALL
+531 
-544 KLNEELKKLGQA
+544 LNEELRNLGQVQA
-556 AANIEQQID
+556 DIEKNID

-592 FLDYTIEGNPVETCK
+592 FLDYTIEGNPMETCK

-642 LPIWIDDSE
+642 LPLWIDDSE
-651 SIDKSRIPMLDRQ
+651 IIDKNRIPMLDRQ

-671 DGDLKVI
+671 DGDLSVKELQ

>member
-1 MKVEVKKIYLENY
+1 MKVEVKKISLENY

-34 REGKSTLKDA
+34 REGKSTLQDA

-61 IRRKENGLEVP
+61 IRRKENGVEVP

-78 ELTLAIDGKEKVIRK
+78 ELTLSIDGKEKVIRK

>member
-1 MKVEVKKIYLENY
+1 MKVEVKKISLENY

-34 REGKSTLKDA
+34 REGKSTLQDA

-50 GKMANGTEPTS
+50 GKMANGTEPAS
-61 IRRKENGLEVP
+61 IRRKENGVEVP
-72 KVDVVR
+72 KVDVIR
-78 ELTLAIDGKEKVIRK
+78 ELTLVVNGKEKVIRK

-112 NETSYEIDGFPVKSK
+112 NETSYEIDGFPAKSK

-181 QQYAH
+181 PQYAH

-224 TNRSVEAEDTSSLE
+224 TNRSVEAEDTSYLE
-238 SKKQE
+238 SKKHE
-243 LNAELSKLEEQER
+243 INAELSKLEEQEQ

-268 SYEIRGL
+268 TYEIRGL

-281 LVSKANE
+281 LVSKAD
-288 WLRARQKFISD
+288 K
-299 TVSELMLKKSEN
+299 ELKDKKAAIMNVYYDLAKNKIEKESAIRML
-311 ESSIRIIGMELDN
+311 GMELDN
-324 HIREAQQAK
+324 HIRAGQQAK

-345 IKEMEWDDSGL
+345 IKEMEWDDSEL

-383 SELKA
+383 SELRA
-388 SFDEKK
+388 SFEEKK
-394 KARIEAQLKGKEFFE
+394 KFRIENELTKKQNWESAKQNQLKGT
-409 SEKQNNLKYVC
+409 C
-420 DLGNT
+420 DLGN
-425 SAAKLTKTNEE
+425 SASAKLKKTNEE
-436 INKLQS
+436 ISKLQS
-442 EIGAARDEVAEL
+442 EIGVAQDEVAEL

-461 QSKFTELPESVD
+461 QSKFVELPESVD
-473 MSNDEEYLAVTA
+473 MTNDEEYLAVTA
-485 RIAGLEEKL
+485 RIAELEEKL
-494 KSFDDVGNKRKEFR
+494 KSFDDVPGKKQELRVQISNVKEQISDMNADIKIAQAAVVGK
-508 EKIIELNKNIS
+508 EKQVAELNEKLRKLGKVQAD
-519 NIEKEIEKENEK
+519 IEKN
-531 ENEKAVEKENALL
+531 
-544 KLNEELKKLGQA
+544 
-556 AANIEQQID
+556 ID
-565 TVLNFSIQKNKA
+565 TVLSFSIQKNKA
-577 LAEKINPF
+577 LAEKINPHF
-585 FHHFQFS
+585 KHFQFS

-607 MICNGIDYNS
+607 MICNGVNYFD
-617 GLNHS
+617 GLNYS
-622 DKILCEVDL
+622 DKILCDIDL
-631 LNGLQEMNGLN
+631 LRGLQALNGLN
-642 LPIWIDDSE
+642 LPIFVDNSE
-651 SIDKSRIPMLDRQ
+651 SVNTTRLPSAEQQ

-671 DGDLKVI
+671 DDDLRVKRI

>member
-1 MKVEVKKIYLENY
+1 MKVEVKKISLENY

-34 REGKSTLKDA
+34 REGKSTLQDA

-112 NETSYEIDGFPVKSK
+112 NETSYEIDGFPAKSK

-181 QQYAH
+181 PQYAH

-224 TNRSVEAEDTSSLE
+224 TNRTVEAEDTSSLE

-243 LNAELSKLEEQER
+243 LNAELSKLEEQEG
-256 ILEDSA
+256 ILEDSV
-262 KGYDSL
+262 KGYNSL

-275 KSSRDG
+275 KSSKDG
-281 LVSKANE
+281 LVSKAD
-288 WLRARQKFISD
+288 K
-299 TVSELMLKKSEN
+299 ELQEKKAAIMNVYYDLAKNKIEKESAIRML
-311 ESSIRIIGMELDN
+311 GMELDN
-324 HIREAQQAK
+324 HIRAGQQAK

-345 IKEMEWDDSGL
+345 IKEMEWDDSEL

-383 SELKA
+383 SELRA
-388 SFDEKK
+388 SFEEKK
-394 KARIEAQLKGKEFFE
+394 KFRIENELTKKQNWESAKQNQLKGT
-409 SEKQNNLKYVC
+409 C
-420 DLGNT
+420 DLGN
-425 SAAKLTKTNEE
+425 SASAKLKKTNEE
-436 INKLQS
+436 ISKLQS
-442 EIGAARDEVAEL
+442 EIGVAQDEVAEL

-461 QSKFTELPESVD
+461 QSKFVELPESVD
-473 MSNDEEYLAVTA
+473 MTNDEEYLAVTA
-485 RIAGLEEKL
+485 RIAELEEKL
-494 KSFDDVGNKRKEFR
+494 KSFDDVPGKKQELRVQISNVKEQISDMNADIKIAQAAVVGK
-508 EKIIELNKNIS
+508 EKQVAELNEKLRKLGKVQAD
-519 NIEKEIEKENEK
+519 IEKN
-531 ENEKAVEKENALL
+531 
-544 KLNEELKKLGQA
+544 
-556 AANIEQQID
+556 ID
-565 TVLNFSIQKNKA
+565 TVLSFSIQKNKA
-577 LAEKINPF
+577 LAEKINPHF
-585 FHHFQFS
+585 KHFQFS

-607 MICNGIDYNS
+607 MICNGVNYFD
-617 GLNHS
+617 GLNYS
-622 DKILCEVDL
+622 DKILCDIDL
-631 LNGLQEMNGLN
+631 LRGLQALNGLN
-642 LPIWIDDSE
+642 LPIFVDNSE
-651 SIDKSRIPMLDRQ
+651 SVNTTRLPSAEQQ

-671 DGDLKVI
+671 DDDLRVKRI

>member
-1 MKVEVKKIYLENY
+1 MKVEVKKISLENY

-20 SVDLFPRTEISGRN
+20 SVELFPRTEISGRN
-34 REGKSTLKDA
+34 REGKSTLQDA

-112 NETSYEIDGFPVKSK
+112 NETSYEIDGFPAKAK

-153 TLQKSTAESRKVLEK
+153 TLQKSTAEARKVLEK
-168 MSGFDIAQFMEEN
+168 MSGFDIAQFMADN
-181 QQYAH
+181 PQYAH

-207 NAQKKKVDAKN
+207 NAQKKKVGEKD
-218 TEIAYE
+218 TEIKYE
-224 TNRSVEAEDTSSLE
+224 TNRSVEVEDTSSLE
-238 SKKQE
+238 AKKKE
-243 LNAELSKLEEQER
+243 LNTELSKLEEQEQ

-299 TVSELMLKKSEN
+299 TVYELGIKKSEK
-311 ESSIRIIGMELDN
+311 ESDIRITGMELDN

-345 IKEMEWDDSGL
+345 IKEMEWDDSEL

-374 GQELPEEQI
+374 GQELPEEQVAK
-383 SELKA
+383 LKT
-388 SFDEKK
+388 SFEEKK
-394 KARIEAQLKGKEFFE
+394 KVRLEIQRKKKENWE
-409 SEKQNNLKYVC
+409 SEKQMQLKSIC

-425 SAAKLTKTNEE
+425 AAAKLKKTNEE
-436 INKLQS
+436 IKKLQVKIS
-442 EIGAARDEVAEL
+442 AAQDEVAEINR
-454 TKQIEEE
+454 QIAEE

-473 MSNDEEYLAVTA
+473 MTNDEEYLAVTA
-485 RIAGLEEKL
+485 RIAELEEKL
-494 KSFDDVGNKRKEFR
+494 KSFEDIPGKKQ
-508 EKIIELNKNIS
+508 ELRMQIS
-519 NIEKEIEKENEK
+519 NVMKQISNVDADIKIAQAAVTEKEKRVAE
-531 ENEKAVEKENALL
+531 
-544 KLNEELKKLGQA
+544 LNEELKSLGQVQA
-556 AANIEQQID
+556 DIEQQID

-577 LAEKINPF
+577 LAEKINPYF
-585 FHHFQFS
+585 KHFQFS
-592 FLDYTIEGNPVETCK
+592 FLDYTIEGNPVEACK
-607 MICNGIDYNS
+607 MICNGVNYFD
-617 GLNHS
+617 GLNYS
-622 DKILCEVDL
+622 DKILCDIDL
-631 LNGLQEMNGLN
+631 LRGLQALNGLN
-642 LPIWIDDSE
+642 LPIFVDNSE
-651 SIDKSRIPMLDRQ
+651 SINATRLPNIEQQ

-671 DGDLKVI
+671 DDDLRVRKI

>member
-14 KKFPSK
+14 QKFPSK

-61 IRRKENGLEVP
+61 IRRKENGVEVP

-112 NETSYEIDGFPVKSK
+112 NETSYEIDGFPAKSK

-181 QQYAH
+181 PQYAH

-224 TNRSVEAEDTSSLE
+224 TNRTVEAEDTSSLE

-243 LNAELSKLEEQER
+243 LNADLSKLEEQEQ

-299 TVSELMLKKSEN
+299 TVSELMLKKSEK
-311 ESSIRIIGMELDN
+311 ESSIRIIGMELGN

-345 IKEMEWDDSGL
+345 IKEMELDDSEL

-364 NDSDTICPTC
+364 NDSDTICSTC

-383 SELKA
+383 SELRA
-388 SFDEKK
+388 SFEEKK
-394 KARIEAQLKGKEFFE
+394 KARIEAQLKIKESFE
-409 SEKQNNLKYVC
+409 SEKQEKLKYIC
-420 DLGNT
+420 DLGNN
-425 SAAKLTKTNEE
+425 SAAKLKKTNEE

-442 EIGAARDEVAEL
+442 EISEAQDEVAEL

-473 MSNDEEYLAVTA
+473 MTNDEEYLAVTA
-485 RIAGLEEKL
+485 RIAELEEKL
-494 KSFDDVGNKRKEFR
+494 KSFDDVPGKKQ
-508 EKIIELNKNIS
+508 ELRMQIS
-519 NIEKEIEKENEK
+519 NVMKQISNVDADIKIAQAAVTEKEKRVAE
-531 ENEKAVEKENALL
+531 
-544 KLNEELKKLGQA
+544 LNEELKSLGQVQA
-556 AANIEQQID
+556 DIEKNID

-577 LAEKINPF
+577 LAEKINPYF
-585 FHHFQFS
+585 KHFQFS

-651 SIDKSRIPMLDRQ
+651 SIDKSRIPVLDRQ
-664 MIVLRVT
+664 MIILRVT

>member
-1 MKVEVKKIYLENY
+1 M
-14 KKFPSK
+14 
-20 SVDLFPRTEISGRN
+20 
-34 REGKSTLKDA
+34 
-44 YLDVLT
+44 
-50 GKMANGTEPTS
+50 
-61 IRRKENGLEVP
+61 EVP
-72 KVDVVR
+72 KVDVIR
-78 ELTLAIDGKEKVIRK
+78 ELTLVIDGKEKVIRK
-93 ITKQK
+93 VTKQK

-112 NETSYEIDGFPVKSK
+112 NETSYEIDGFPAKSK

-181 QQYAH
+181 PQYAH

-207 NAQKKKVDAKN
+207 NVQKKKVDAKN

-224 TNRSVEAEDTSSLE
+224 TNRTVEAEDTSSLE

-243 LNAELSKLEEQER
+243 LNAELSKLEEQEK

-299 TVSELMLKKSEN
+299 TVSELMLKKSEK

-324 HIREAQQAK
+324 HIREAKQAK

-345 IKEMEWDDSGL
+345 IKEKEWNDSRL

-374 GQELPEEQI
+374 GQELPEEQVA
-383 SELKA
+383 ELKA
-388 SFDEKK
+388 SFEEKK
-394 KARIEAQLKGKEFFE
+394 KFRIETELTQKKNWESVKQNQLKGI
-409 SEKQNNLKYVC
+409 C
-420 DLGNT
+420 DLGN
-425 SAAKLTKTNEE
+425 SASAKLKKTNEE

-442 EIGAARDEVAEL
+442 EIGAAQDEVAEL

-473 MSNDEEYLAVTA
+473 MTNDEEYLAVTA
-485 RIAGLEEKL
+485 RIAELEEKL
-494 KSFDDVGNKRKEFR
+494 KSFDDVPGKKQ
-508 EKIIELNKNIS
+508 ELRMQIS
-519 NIEKEIEKENEK
+519 NVMKQISNVDADIKIAQAAVTEKEKRVAEM
-531 ENEKAVEKENALL
+531 
-544 KLNEELKKLGQA
+544 NEELKDLGQVQA
-556 AANIEQQID
+556 DIEKNID

-577 LAEKINPF
+577 LAEKINPYF
-585 FHHFQFS
+585 KHFQFS

-642 LPIWIDDSE
+642 LPLWIDDSE
-651 SIDKSRIPMLDRQ
+651 SIDKKRIPVLDRQ

-671 DGDLKVI
+671 DGNLEVKRCD

>member
-1 MKVEVKKIYLENY
+1 MKVEVKKISLENY

-34 REGKSTLKDA
+34 REGKSTLQDA

-61 IRRKENGLEVP
+61 IRRKENGVEVP

-78 ELTLAIDGKEKVIRK
+78 ELTLSIDGKEKVIRK

-112 NETSYEIDGFPVKSK
+112 NETSYEIDGFPAKSK

-181 QQYAH
+181 PQYAH

-299 TVSELMLKKSEN
+299 TVSELRLKKSEK

-345 IKEMEWDDSGL
+345 IKEMEWDDSEL

-383 SELKA
+383 AELKA
-388 SFDEKK
+388 SFEEKK
-394 KARIEAQLKGKEFFE
+394 KFRIETELTQKKNWESVKQNQLKEI
-409 SEKQNNLKYVC
+409 C
-420 DLGNT
+420 DLGN
-425 SAAKLTKTNEE
+425 SASAKLKKTNEE

-442 EIGAARDEVAEL
+442 EISAAQDEVAEL
-454 TKQIEEE
+454 IKQIEEE

-473 MSNDEEYLAVTA
+473 MTNDEEYLAVTA
-485 RIAGLEEKL
+485 RIAELEEKL
-494 KSFDDVGNKRKEFR
+494 KSFDDVPGKKQ
-508 EKIIELNKNIS
+508 ELRMQVSNVMKQIS
-519 NIEKEIEKENEK
+519 NVDADIKIAQAAVTEKEKRVAE
-531 ENEKAVEKENALL
+531 
-544 KLNEELKKLGQA
+544 LNEELKSLGQVQA
-556 AANIEQQID
+556 DIEKNID
-565 TVLNFSIQKNKA
+565 TVLNFSIQKNKE

>member
-1 MKVEVKKIYLENY
+1 MKVEVKKISLENY

-34 REGKSTLKDA
+34 REGKSTLQDA

-50 GKMANGTEPTS
+50 GKMANGTEPAS
-61 IRRKENGLEVP
+61 IRRKENGVEVP
-72 KVDVVR
+72 KVDVIR
-78 ELTLAIDGKEKVIRK
+78 ELTLVVNGKEKVIRK

-112 NETSYEIDGFPVKSK
+112 NETSYEIDGFPAKSK

-168 MSGFDIAQFMEEN
+168 MSGFDIVHFMEEN
-181 QQYAH
+181 PQYAH

-299 TVSELMLKKSEN
+299 TVSELMLKKSEK
-311 ESSIRIIGMELDN
+311 ESSIRIIGMELGN

-345 IKEMEWDDSGL
+345 IKEMEWDDSEL

-374 GQELPEEQI
+374 GQELPEEQV
-383 SELKA
+383 SKLKS
-388 SFDEKK
+388 SFEEKK
-394 KARIEAQLKGKEFFE
+394 KFRIETELTKKKNWESVKQNQLKGT
-409 SEKQNNLKYVC
+409 C
-420 DLGNT
+420 DLGN
-425 SAAKLTKTNEE
+425 SASAKLKKSNEE
-436 INKLQS
+436 IEKLQS
-442 EIGAARDEVAEL
+442 EISAAQDEVAEL
-454 TKQIEEE
+454 TKKIEEE

-473 MSNDEEYLAVTA
+473 MTNDEEYLAVTA
-485 RIAGLEEKL
+485 RIEELEEKL
-494 KSFDDVGNKRKEFR
+494 KSFDDVPGKKQ
-508 EKIIELNKNIS
+508 ELRIQIS
-519 NIEKEIEKENEK
+519 NVMKQISNVDADIKIAQAAVTEKEKRVAE
-531 ENEKAVEKENALL
+531 
-544 KLNEELKKLGQA
+544 LNEELKSLGQVQA
-556 AANIEQQID
+556 DIEKNID

-577 LAEKINPF
+577 LAEKINPYF
-585 FHHFQFS
+585 KHFQFS

>member
-1 MKVEVKKIYLENY
+1 MKVEVKKISLENY

-34 REGKSTLKDA
+34 REGKSTLQDA

-61 IRRKENGLEVP
+61 IRRKENGVEVP

-112 NETSYEIDGFPVKSK
+112 NETSYEIDGFPAKSK

-181 QQYAH
+181 PQYAH

-207 NAQKKKVDAKN
+207 NVQKKKVDAKN

-224 TNRSVEAEDTSSLE
+224 TNRTVEAEDTSSLE

-243 LNAELSKLEEQER
+243 LNAELSKLEEQEQ

-281 LVSKANE
+281 LVSKADNE
-288 WLRARQKFISD
+288 LKDKKAAIMNVYYDLAKNKIEKESAIR
-299 TVSELMLKKSEN
+299 ML
-311 ESSIRIIGMELDN
+311 GMELDN
-324 HIREAQQAK
+324 HIRAGQQAK

-345 IKEMEWDDSGL
+345 IKEMEWDDSEL

-374 GQELPEEQI
+374 GQELPEEQV
-383 SELKA
+383 SELRA
-388 SFDEKK
+388 SFEEKK
-394 KARIEAQLKGKEFFE
+394 KFRIENELTKKQNWESAKQNQLKGT
-409 SEKQNNLKYVC
+409 C
-420 DLGNT
+420 DLGN
-425 SAAKLTKTNEE
+425 SAAAKLKKTNEE

-442 EIGAARDEVAEL
+442 EIGAAQDEVDEL

-473 MSNDEEYLAVTA
+473 MTNDEEYLAVTV
-485 RIAGLEEKL
+485 RIAELEEKL
-494 KSFDDVGNKRKEFR
+494 KSFDDVTGKKQ
-508 EKIIELNKNIS
+508 ELRMQIS
-519 NIEKEIEKENEK
+519 NVMKQISNVDADIKIAQAAVTEKEKRVAE
-531 ENEKAVEKENALL
+531 
-544 KLNEELKKLGQA
+544 LNEELKSLGQVQA
-556 AANIEQQID
+556 DIEKNID

-651 SIDKSRIPMLDRQ
+651 SVNVDRLPTLDRQ

-671 DGDLKVI
+671 DGDLRVRKV

>member
-1 MKVEVKKIYLENY
+1 MKVEVKKISLENY

-34 REGKSTLKDA
+34 REGKSTLQDA

-72 KVDVVR
+72 KVDVIR

-112 NETSYEIDGFPVKSK
+112 NETSYEIDGFPAKSK

-181 QQYAH
+181 PQYAH

-345 IKEMEWDDSGL
+345 IKEMEWDDSEL

-383 SELKA
+383 AELKA
-388 SFDEKK
+388 SFEEKK
-394 KARIEAQLKGKEFFE
+394 KFRIETELTQKKNWESAKQNQLKGI
-409 SEKQNNLKYVC
+409 C
-420 DLGNT
+420 DLGN
-425 SAAKLTKTNEE
+425 SASAKLKKTNEE
-436 INKLQS
+436 ISKLQS
-442 EIGAARDEVAEL
+442 EIGVAQDEVAEL

-473 MSNDEEYLAVTA
+473 MANDEEYLAVTA
-485 RIAGLEEKL
+485 RIAELEEKL
-494 KSFDDVGNKRKEFR
+494 KSFDDVPGKKQ
-508 EKIIELNKNIS
+508 ELRMQISDVMKQIS
-519 NIEKEIEKENEK
+519 NVDADIKIAQAAVTEKEKRVAE
-531 ENEKAVEKENALL
+531 
-544 KLNEELKKLGQA
+544 LNEELKGLGQVQA
-556 AANIEQQID
+556 DIEKNID

-577 LAEKINPF
+577 LAEKINPYF
-585 FHHFQFS
+585 KHFQFS
-592 FLDYTIEGNPVETCK
+592 FLDYTIDGNPVETCK

-651 SIDKSRIPMLDRQ
+651 SIDKSRIPILDRQ

>member
-1 MKVEVKKIYLENY
+1 MKVEVKKISLENY

-34 REGKSTLKDA
+34 REGKSTLQDA

-50 GKMANGTEPTS
+50 GKMANGTEPNS
-61 IRRKENGLEVP
+61 IRRKENGVEVP

-112 NETSYEIDGFPVKSK
+112 NETSYEIDGFPAKSK

-153 TLQKSTAESRKVLEK
+153 TLQKSTAESRKVMEK

-181 QQYAH
+181 PQYAH

-243 LNAELSKLEEQER
+243 LNAELSKLEEQEQ

-281 LVSKANE
+281 LVSKAD
-288 WLRARQKFISD
+288 K
-299 TVSELMLKKSEN
+299 ELKDKKAVIMNVYYDLAKNKIEKESVIRML
-311 ESSIRIIGMELDN
+311 GMELDN

-383 SELKA
+383 AELRA
-388 SFDEKK
+388 SFEEKK
-394 KARIEAQLKGKEFFE
+394 KARIEAELKVKESFE
-409 SEKQNNLKYVC
+409 SEKQEKLKYVC

-425 SAAKLTKTNEE
+425 SAAKLKKTNEE

-442 EIGAARDEVAEL
+442 EISAAQDEVAEL

-473 MSNDEEYLAVTA
+473 MTNDEEYLAVTA
-485 RIAGLEEKL
+485 RIAELEEKL
-494 KSFDDVGNKRKEFR
+494 KSFDDVPGKKQ
-508 EKIIELNKNIS
+508 ELRMQIS
-519 NIEKEIEKENEK
+519 NVMKQISNVDADIKIAQAAVTEKEKRVAE
-531 ENEKAVEKENALL
+531 
-544 KLNEELKKLGQA
+544 LNEELKSLGQVQA
-556 AANIEQQID
+556 DIEKNID

-577 LAEKINPF
+577 LEEKINPYF
-585 FHHFQFS
+585 KHFQFS

-607 MICNGIDYNS
+607 MICNGVNYFD
-617 GLNHS
+617 GLNYS
-622 DKILCEVDL
+622 DKILCDIDL
-631 LNGLQEMNGLN
+631 LRGLQALNGLN
-642 LPIWIDDSE
+642 LPIFVDNSE
-651 SIDKSRIPMLDRQ
+651 SVNANRLPSVEQQ
-664 MIVLRVT
+664 MIVLRVS
-671 DGDLKVI
+671 DGDLTAKEL

>member
-1 MKVEVKKIYLENY
+1 MKVEVKKISLENY

-34 REGKSTLKDA
+34 REGKSTLQDA

-61 IRRKENGLEVP
+61 VRRKENGVEVEE
-72 KVDVVR
+72 DIVR
-78 ELTLAIDGKEKVIRK
+78 EIETVINGREITLKKVTKKGK
-93 ITKQK
+93 
-98 WRKPRGQSEEVFDG
+98 SSSS
-112 NETSYEIDGFPVKSK
+112 TSYFLNGGVKLSKADFNDFLKEEIASPE
-127 DYTEFIQSIAEPST
+127 TIA
-141 LLMCSNPKPFLD
+141 MCSNPSVFLNM
-153 TLQKSTAESRKVLEK
+153 LRKSTSDARETLTKICKFDMEEFISSNPSFKLAKEIIKDKSIKNKSPEEAVKALRSDLKEKKAESKK
-168 MSGFDIAQFMEEN
+168 TSDDISKLSKEED
-181 QQYAH
+181 
-186 VEEITKGHSV
+186 GH
-196 EDTLKKLRKEL
+196 
-207 NAQKKKVDAKN
+207 
-218 TEIAYE
+218 
-224 TNRSVEAEDTSSLE
+224 TSISSME

-243 LNAELSKLEEQER
+243 LNAELSKLEEQEQ
-256 ILEDSA
+256 ILEGSE

-299 TVSELMLKKSEN
+299 TVSELKLKKSEK

-364 NDSDTICPTC
+364 NDSETICPTC

-388 SFDEKK
+388 SFEEKK
-394 KARIEAQLKGKEFFE
+394 KFRIEAQLKVKESFE

-425 SAAKLTKTNEE
+425 SAAKLKKTNEE

-442 EIGAARDEVAEL
+442 EISVAQDEVAEL

-473 MSNDEEYLAVTA
+473 MTNDEEYLAVTA
-485 RIAGLEEKL
+485 RIAELEDKL
-494 KSFDDVGNKRKEFR
+494 KSFDDVSGKKQ
-508 EKIIELNKNIS
+508 ELRMQIS
-519 NIEKEIEKENEK
+519 NVMKQISNVDADIKIAQAAVTEKEKRVSE
-531 ENEKAVEKENALL
+531 
-544 KLNEELKKLGQA
+544 LNEELKSLGQVQA
-556 AANIEQQID
+556 DIEKNID

-577 LAEKINPF
+577 LAEKINPYF
-585 FHHFQFS
+585 KHFQFS
-592 FLDYTIEGNPVETCK
+592 FLDYTIDGNPVETCK
-607 MICNGIDYNS
+607 MICNGVNYFD
-617 GLNHS
+617 GLNYS
-622 DKILCEVDL
+622 DKILCDIDL
-631 LNGLQEMNGLN
+631 LRGLQALNGLN
-642 LPIWIDDSE
+642 LPIFVDNSE
-651 SIDKSRIPMLDRQ
+651 SVNTTRLPSAEQQ

-671 DGDLKVI
+671 DDDLRVKRI

>member
-34 REGKSTLKDA
+34 REGKSTLQDA

-61 IRRKENGLEVP
+61 IRRKENGVEVP

-78 ELTLAIDGKEKVIRK
+78 ELTLSIDGKEKVIRK

-112 NETSYEIDGFPVKSK
+112 NETSYEIDGFSAKSK

-181 QQYAH
+181 PQYAH

-243 LNAELSKLEEQER
+243 LNVEISKLEEQEQ

-268 SYEIRGL
+268 SYEIQGL

-299 TVSELMLKKSEN
+299 TVSELKLKKSEK

-364 NDSDTICPTC
+364 NDSETICPTC

-388 SFDEKK
+388 SFEEKK
-394 KARIEAQLKGKEFFE
+394 KFRIEAQLKVKESFE

-425 SAAKLTKTNEE
+425 SAAKLKKTNEE

-442 EIGAARDEVAEL
+442 EISVAQDEVAEL

-473 MSNDEEYLAVTA
+473 MTNDEEYLAVTA
-485 RIAGLEEKL
+485 RIAELEEKL
-494 KSFDDVGNKRKEFR
+494 KSFDDVPGKKQELRVQISNVKEQISDMNADIKIAQAAVVGK
-508 EKIIELNKNIS
+508 EKQVAELNEKLRKLGKVQAD
-519 NIEKEIEKENEK
+519 IEKN
-531 ENEKAVEKENALL
+531 
-544 KLNEELKKLGQA
+544 
-556 AANIEQQID
+556 ID
-565 TVLNFSIQKNKA
+565 TVLSFSIQKNKA
-577 LAEKINPF
+577 LAEKINPHF
-585 FHHFQFS
+585 KHFQFS

-642 LPIWIDDSE
+642 MPIWIDDSE
-651 SIDKSRIPMLDRQ
+651 SIDKSRIPVLDRQ

-671 DGDLKVI
+671 DDDLRVRKI

>member
-34 REGKSTLKDA
+34 REGKSTLQDA

-61 IRRKENGLEVP
+61 IRRKENGVEVP

-78 ELTLAIDGKEKVIRK
+78 ELTLSIDGKEKVIRK

-112 NETSYEIDGFPVKSK
+112 NETSYEIDGFSAKSK

-168 MSGFDIAQFMEEN
+168 MSGFDIVHFMEEN
-181 QQYAH
+181 PQYAH

-299 TVSELMLKKSEN
+299 TVSELMLKKSEK
-311 ESSIRIIGMELDN
+311 ESSIRIIGMELGN

-345 IKEMEWDDSGL
+345 IKEMEWDDSEL

-374 GQELPEEQI
+374 GQELPEEQV
-383 SELKA
+383 SKLKS
-388 SFDEKK
+388 SFEEKK
-394 KARIEAQLKGKEFFE
+394 KFRIENELTKKQNWESAKQNQLKGT
-409 SEKQNNLKYVC
+409 C
-420 DLGNT
+420 DLGN
-425 SAAKLTKTNEE
+425 SASAKLKKTNEE
-436 INKLQS
+436 ISKLQS
-442 EIGAARDEVAEL
+442 EIGVAQDEVAEL

-461 QSKFTELPESVD
+461 QSKFVELPESVD
-473 MSNDEEYLAVTA
+473 MTNDEEYLAVTA
-485 RIAGLEEKL
+485 RIAELEEKL
-494 KSFDDVGNKRKEFR
+494 KSFDDVPGKKQELRVQISNVKEQISDMNADIKIAQAAVVGK
-508 EKIIELNKNIS
+508 EKQVAELNEKLRKLGKVQAD
-519 NIEKEIEKENEK
+519 IEKN
-531 ENEKAVEKENALL
+531 
-544 KLNEELKKLGQA
+544 
-556 AANIEQQID
+556 ID
-565 TVLNFSIQKNKA
+565 TVLSFSIQKNKA
-577 LAEKINPF
+577 LAEKINPYF
-585 FHHFQFS
+585 KHFQFS
-592 FLDYTIEGNPVETCK
+592 FLDYTIDGNPVETCK
-607 MICNGIDYNS
+607 MICNGVNYFD
-617 GLNHS
+617 GLNYS
-622 DKILCEVDL
+622 DKILCDIDL
-631 LNGLQEMNGLN
+631 LRGLQALNGLN
-642 LPIWIDDSE
+642 LPIFVDNSE
-651 SIDKSRIPMLDRQ
+651 SVNTTRLPSAEQQ

-671 DGDLKVI
+671 DDDLRVKRI